1 MKLKLD
7 LSSVHYAK
15 ELHQKVMQ
23 RRLMISGFVAGVTN
37 ECNFQS
43 LKR

>member
-7 LSSVHYAK
+7 MSSVHYAK

-23 RRLMISGFVAGVTN
+23 RRLMIFGFVVGVTD
-37 ECNFQS
+37 EFS
-43 LKR
+43 R